1 MGQAER
7 TTQLELDLGERE
19 QGGANTKKRRY
30 LEATRAVLDEMR
42 AFYLAFFLTH
52 AAKLVERVQVIS
64 KKTGEVREAVISA
77 DKLLTWAEYQTVAT
91 REHPTPHPEWNASAR
106 FPDVPWEYRRSV
118 IKDCIGKAK
127 AYLTATQT
135 WQASGKKKGKPG
147 VPTPRNHPT
156 LYEGT
161 FSLTLLGVDL
171 RASFVRLRVYTG
183 ARWEWVNYPT
193 RYNRYFEQ
201 RRTEQ
206 EWQALSPK
214 LVISSTG
221 AAIPACM
228 LSRTRPEALTARN
241 VEGTLSWSD
250 AFRAARTL
258 GIQVCSTNLA
268 IVDTT
273 PMIVLLYY
281 TYHFVSKK

>member
-7 TTQLELDLGERE
+7 TTQLKLDLGERE

-91 REHPTPHPEWNASAR
+91 REHPTPHPEWNARSR

-193 RYNRYFEQ
+193 HYNRYFEQ
-201 RRTEQ
+201 RRTEP

-221 AAIPACM
+221 AAIHFPQSKTIKAKKVVESKRDPD
-228 LSRTRPEALTARN
+228 LVTVAVDLN
-241 VEGTLSWSD
+241 VK
-250 AFRAARTL
+250 
-258 GIQVCSTNLA
+258 NLA
-268 IVDTT
+268 SISTAIAT
-273 PMIVLLYY
+273 
-281 TYHFVSKK
+281 